1 MSGTAAVDAM
11 NETVS
16 KAIEH
21 LELHQLKKLVE
32 RAKAGAELNRADLQ
46 LLNRLSI
53 KLDSAKAQSE
63 AQKCEMNSKQQQ
75 NNKKRKRGRP
85 ANPRLLADK
94 AERQALEEICERQ
107 ARGEKLTG
115 ADYAFLEKMKLATAP
130 EKLKASNI
138 LQFPEQNE
146 TWAQRLAR
154 LKEQAIVAIEYGVVN
169 ESGNARAAF
178 AKMAL
183 ELVNQTIAPDIETVH
198 VRFDPIGEEE
208 DKEETA

>member
-1 MSGTAAVDAM
+1 M
-11 NETVS
+11 NDNTNVA
-16 KAIEH
+16 KAIEV
-21 LELHQLKKLVE
+21 LEHHQLRKLLE
-32 RAKAGAELNRADLQ
+32 RAKAGETLNRSDMQ
-46 LLNRLSI
+46 LLERLKADAAKVS
-53 KLDSAKAQSE
+53 LNTESAL
-63 AQKCEMNSKQQQ
+63 
-75 NNKKRKRGRP
+75 KKPKRGRP
-85 ANPRLLADK
+85 GNPRILADK
-94 AERQALEEICERQ
+94 IERQALQDIDARQ
-107 ARGEKLTG
+107 AKGEKLTG

-130 EKLKASNI
+130 QKPTASNI